1 MKMFMTALALA
12 SLVASSAYA
21 HQATQAT
28 RQAPAASSAYA
39 AYPHQGNATSGAR
52 VSADAVVSPDNRIIG
67 QDPDANVRLQM
78 LRGYESWN
86 Q

>member
-12 SLVASSAYA
+12 ALGTSSAYA
-21 HQATQAT
+21 HQAPQAA

-39 AYPHQGNATSGAR
+39 YPYQANPANGGRIASD
-52 VSADAVVSPDNRIIG
+52 VVVSPDNRIIG
-67 QDPDANVRLQM
+67 RDPDSNVRLQI
-78 LRGYESWN
+78 LREYGSWN